1 MYANTYAHIHA
12 HAAAILMP
20 IDYFISSLIATMA
33 HYPLQDFGPQAS
45 SPSQDF
51 GPQADWH
58 HQYADRVGVNGFPL
72 EEVLPP
78 DPTAADIQAVLE
90 LWDVPRDAYPKAGQ
104 VDVNYILEKKGHK
117 QRIHVFLRRQA
128 FVTTPKH
135 RQHSY
140 FSFFQCDEYE
150 LGPVPDVHNGIGKK
164 VMHEGYNHCTATLA
178 WGEAMLLAGWVDE
191 AFAVDWHNHFHSTR
205 ECEKQP
211 IPPMLEEFILI
222 QWPSMQE
229 LGRIHSSNAAHNL
242 GAKALGHA
250 ACWCGHAACWKCSI
264 ADVDDTKPLQQ
275 EPDGEPD
282 GAAVAVC
289 GVVQPASDDFADWQY
304 VGLDGPDGEP
314 QVHLED
320 AQDGEEVD
328 GEDAPPA
335 SSHGSYSDQEFMGPN
350 AEWKCVFW
358 KP

>member
-1 MYANTYAHIHA
+1 
-12 HAAAILMP
+12 MP

-78 DPTAADIQAVLE
+78 DPTAGDIQAVLE
-90 LWDVPRDAYPKAGQ
+90 LWAVPRDAYPKAGT
-104 VDVNYILEKKGHK
+104 VDVNYSLKKEGHK
-117 QRIHVFLRRQA
+117 QRIHVHLRRQA

-150 LGPVPDVHNGIGKK
+150 LGPVQDVHKGIGKN

-178 WGEAMLLAGWVDE
+178 WGEAQMLAGWVDE

-222 QWPSMQE
+222 HWPSMQE
-229 LGRIHSSNAAHNL
+229 IPSKPLAFRPDLPAGGSFSSHCKPYT
-242 GAKALGHA
+242 KA
-250 ACWCGHAACWKCSI
+250 
-264 ADVDDTKPLQQ
+264 LQQ
-275 EPDGEPD
+275 EPAGEPD
-282 GAAVAVC
+282 GAAVQQR
-289 GVVQPASDDFADWQY
+289 VVQPASDDFADWQY
-304 VGLDGPDGEP
+304 VEYVGLDGPDGEP
-314 QVHLED
+314 QVHFED
-320 AQDGEEVD
+320 AQDGEDVD
-328 GEDAPPA
+328 GEDASPA
-335 SSHGSYSDQEFMGPN
+335 SSHGSFSDPEFMGPN
-350 AEWKCVFW
+350 ATFKCVFW
-358 KP
+358 KS

>member
-1 MYANTYAHIHA
+1 MYGMYANTYAHIHA

-58 HQYADRVGVNGFPL
+58 HQCADRVGVNGFPL
-72 EEVLPP
+72 EQVLPP
-78 DPTAADIQAVLE
+78 DPTAVEIQAVLE
-90 LWDVPRDAYPKAGQ
+90 VWAVPRDAYPKAGK
-104 VDVNYILEKKGHK
+104 VDVNYTLRKKGHK
-117 QRIHVFLRRQA
+117 QEIRVHLRTQA

-140 FSFFQCDEYE
+140 FSFFQSEEYE
-150 LGPVPDVHNGIGKK
+150 LGPVQDVLKGIGKN

-178 WGEAMLLAGWVDE
+178 WGEAQMLAGWVDE
-191 AFAVDWHNHFHSTR
+191 PFAVDWHNHFHSTR
-205 ECEKQP
+205 ECEKLP

-222 QWPSMQE
+222 HWPSVQE
-229 LGRIHSSNAAHNL
+229 IDISKVNPDHLHIVNL
-242 GAKALGHA
+242 GAKAL
-250 ACWCGHAACWKCSI
+250 

>member
-12 HAAAILMP
+12 HAAAILISKHNLMP

-58 HQYADRVGVNGFPL
+58 HQCADRVGANGFPL
-72 EEVLPP
+72 EQVLPP
-78 DPTAADIQAVLE
+78 DPTAVEIQALLE
-90 LWDVPRDAYPKAGQ
+90 LWAVPRDAYPKAGK
-104 VDVNYILEKKGHK
+104 VDVNYSLKKKGHK
-117 QRIHVFLRRQA
+117 QCIHVLLRRQA

-150 LGPVPDVHNGIGKK
+150 LGPVQDVHNGIGKN

-178 WGEAMLLAGWVDE
+178 WGEAQMLAGWVDE

-222 QWPSMQE
+222 HWPSVKE
-229 LGRIHSSNAAHNL
+229 IDISKVNPDHLHNVNL
-242 GAKALGHA
+242 GAKAL
-250 ACWCGHAACWKCSI
+250 

-275 EPDGEPD
+275 EPAGEPD
-282 GAAVAVC
+282 GAAVQQR
-289 GVVQPASDDFADWQY
+289 VVQPASDDFADWQY

-320 AQDGEEVD
+320 AQDGEDVD
-328 GEDAPPA
+328 GEDASPA